1 MKSAANRRREI
12 LSGLFVCA
20 LFALCVVLGILQYR
34 WIAEINVTARG
45 RLQEGLERSLARLS
59 QDFDSEI
66 AANCA
71 ALTPADIEAG
81 PQLLQNEV
89 AERYTLWKKSARH
102 GRIFDRV
109 AIAIP
114 EGTTIELRSLD
125 PGRGVLETVEWP
137 PAWEAMRDRL
147 EANLPVGQR
156 PDHGPEPQPG
166 RQAETGPGRQ
176 AETGPGRQPGRRP
189 PPPFGEHGGGEHGG
203 EHGGGGDYRSGGG
216 RGGDGLLFEEPLFS
230 SDPTSTNH
238 GGPRPGPFDRREV
251 GWLIF
256 DLNPAYLRDVLLPA
270 VLQRDLGTA
279 SGLDYQVEVITKTD
293 PPSVIYQ
300 SEPGQSQNLEANA
313 DASISLFDPQNNL
326 GFRRAGPQGMRGPG
340 PGQGPGL
347 ERGGH
352 GPGPGAGPASDSGRW
367 RMFVRHRAGSLE
379 AVVAQSRLRNL
390 AVTGGV
396 LLLILATGAALIR
409 YTRRAQKLAD
419 LQMDFV
425 AGVSHELRTPLTVIH
440 TAAYNL
446 QGKLANNP
454 AQVERYGALIQRES
468 GRLGELLEQVLQFAS
483 ASSVRAIR
491 EREPLSVEAV
501 INETLELSKA
511 VIEDFHCVVVKVV
524 DPDLPPVLGD
534 ARALRQVVE
543 NLIGNAAKYGAYG
556 TSHGPSHGTSHGPSH
571 GPSHGTSRG
580 TSRETSRGTAQGNN
594 WIGIFASKTTG
605 NAPAAV
611 EIRVIDRGPGIPA
624 DEQEHIFDPFFRG
637 ARAVQDQIHGTG
649 LGLSLVKKIVE
660 AHGGSIRVK
669 SEPMKG
675 AEFIVRLPAAPG
687 APSGAAG

>member
-12 LSGLFVCA
+12 LSLLFVCA

-34 WIAEINVTARG
+34 WIAEVNVTARD
-45 RLQEGLERSLARLS
+45 RLQEGLHRSLTRLS

-66 AANCA
+66 ASSCA
-71 ALTPADIEAG
+71 ALTPADLAAG

-89 AERYTLWKKSARH
+89 AERYTQWKKSARRS
-102 GRIFDRV
+102 RIFDHI

-114 EGTTIELRSLD
+114 KRNTIELRSLD
-125 PGRGVLETVEWP
+125 LGRGVLETVEWP

-147 EANLPVGQR
+147 EANLSAGQR
-156 PDHGPEPQPG
+156 PGHDPES
-166 RQAETGPGRQ
+166 R
-176 AETGPGRQPGRRP
+176 PGRQPEGRP
-189 PPPFGEHGGGEHGG
+189 PPPSGDDGGS
-203 EHGGGGDYRSGGG
+203 D
-216 RGGDGLLFEEPLFS
+216 RGGSGDRRGSDGLLFEEPLFS
-230 SDPTSTNH
+230 PDSTYTNH
-238 GGPRPGPFDRREV
+238 GGPRPGPFDRQED

-256 DLNPAYLRDVLLPA
+256 DLNLAYLRDVLLPE

-279 SGLDYQVEVITKTD
+279 NGLDYQVEVITKAD

-300 SEPGQSQNLEANA
+300 SDPGQSQDIEANA
-313 DASISLFDPQNNL
+313 DASVSLFDPQTNL
-326 GFRRAGPQGMRGPG
+326 GFHRAAPQGMRGRG
-340 PGQGPGL
+340 PRQGPGFG
-347 ERGGH
+347 RGGRPGPVPRPGA
-352 GPGPGAGPASDSGRW
+352 GPGPGAGPVSDSGRW

-390 AVTGGV
+390 AVTGSV

-409 YTRRAQKLAD
+409 YTRRAQELAD

-483 ASSVRAIR
+483 AGSSRAIR

-501 INETLELSKA
+501 IDETVELSKA
-511 VIEDFHCVVVKVV
+511 VIEDAHCVVEKRV
-524 DPDLPPVLGD
+524 DPGLPPVLGD
-534 ARALRQVVE
+534 ARALRQVME
-543 NLIGNAAKYGAYG
+543 NLIGNAAKYGV
-556 TSHGPSHGTSHGPSH
+556 HGSAHGSAHGSPQ
-571 GPSHGTSRG
+571 
-580 TSRETSRGTAQGNN
+580 ANN

-605 NAPAAV
+605 NSPAV
-611 EIRVIDRGPGIPA
+611 EIRVTDQGPGIPA

-675 AEFIVRLPAAPG
+675 AEFIVRLPAAPSAQGG
-687 APSGAAG
+687 AGG

>member
-34 WIAEINVTARG
+34 WITEINVTARG
-45 RLQEGLERSLARLS
+45 RLQEGLQRSLTRLS

-66 AANCA
+66 ASSCA
-71 ALTPADIEAG
+71 ALTPADLEAG

-89 AERYTLWKKSARH
+89 AERYTQWKKSARR
-102 GRIFDRV
+102 GRIFDRI

-114 EGTTIELRSLD
+114 TRTTVELRSLD
-125 PGRGVLETVEWP
+125 PSRGVLETVEWP

-147 EANLPVGQR
+147 EANLSVGQR
-156 PDHGPEPQPG
+156 PDHGPEP
-166 RQAETGPGRQ
+166 R
-176 AETGPGRQPGRRP
+176 PGRRP
-189 PPPFGEHGGGEHGG
+189 ELRPPPPSSYR
-203 EHGGGGDYRSGGG
+203 GGGDRGGG
-216 RGGDGLLFEEPLFS
+216 DRRGGRGTGNRRGGDGLLFEEPLFAP
-230 SDPTSTNH
+230 DPASTNH

-256 DLNPAYLRDVLLPA
+256 DLNLAYLRDVMLPD

-279 SGLDYQVEVITKTD
+279 NGLDYQVEVIAKGD

-300 SEPGQSQNLEANA
+300 SDPGQSQDVEANA
-313 DASISLFDPQNNL
+313 DASVSLFDPQNNL

-340 PGQGPGL
+340 PRQGLGPG
-347 ERGGH
+347 RGGR
-352 GPGPGAGPASDSGRW
+352 GPGPGPVPGAGPGSDSGRW

-483 ASSVRAIR
+483 ASSGRAIR

-501 INETLELSKA
+501 IDETIELSKA
-511 VIEDFHCVVVKVV
+511 AIEDAHCVVEKMV
-524 DPDLPPVLGD
+524 DPGLPPVLGD
-534 ARALRQVVE
+534 ARALRQAIG

-556 TSHGPSHGTSHGPSH
+556 SPHGSH
-571 GPSHGTSRG
+571 
-580 TSRETSRGTAQGNN
+580 QGGN

-605 NAPAAV
+605 NSPAGV
-611 EIRVIDRGPGIPA
+611 EIRVTDRGPGIPA

-637 ARAVQDQIHGTG
+637 ARAIEDQIHGTG

-660 AHGGSIRVK
+660 AHGGSVRVK
-669 SEPMKG
+669 SEPMQG
-675 AEFIVRLPAAPG
+675 AEFIVRLPAAPAAPV

>member
-1 MKSAANRRREI
+1 MKSAANRRRDI

-45 RLQEGLERSLARLS
+45 RLQEGLERSLTRLS

-137 PAWEAMRDRL
+137 SAWEAMRDRL

-156 PDHGPEPQPG
+156 LDHTPETRLG
-166 RQAETGPGRQ
+166 RRPE
-176 AETGPGRQPGRRP
+176 RRP
-189 PPPFGEHGGGEHGG
+189 PPPFGDRGGGEHGG
-203 EHGGGGDYRSGGG
+203 DYRGADRG
-216 RGGDGLLFEEPLFS
+216 GGDGLLFEEPLFS
-230 SDPTSTNH
+230 PDPTSTNH

-256 DLNPAYLRDVLLPA
+256 DLNLAYLRDVLLPE

-279 SGLDYQVEVITKTD
+279 SGLDYQVAVIAKAD

-300 SEPGQSQNLEANA
+300 SDPGQSQDVEANA

-326 GFRRAGPQGMRGPG
+326 GFRRAGPQGRRGPG
-340 PGQGPGL
+340 PEQGPGPK
-347 ERGGH
+347 RGGR
-352 GPGPGAGPASDSGRW
+352 GPGPGAGPVSDSGRW

-501 INETLELSKA
+501 INETVELSKA
-511 VIEDFHCVVVKVV
+511 VIDDFHCVVVKVV
-524 DPDLPPVLGD
+524 DPGLPQVLGD
-534 ARALRQVVE
+534 ARALRQAME
-543 NLIGNAAKYGAYG
+543 NLIGNAAKYGACG
-556 TSHGPSHGTSHGPSH
+556 TSHA
-571 GPSHGTSRG
+571 
-580 TSRETSRGTAQGNN
+580 TAQGNN

-605 NAPAAV
+605 NSPAAV

-675 AEFIVRLPAAPG
+675 AEFIVRLPAAP
-687 APSGAAG
+687 SGAAG

>member
-1 MKSAANRRREI
+1 MRSAANRRREI

-34 WIAEINVTARG
+34 WIAEVNVTARD
-45 RLQEGLERSLARLS
+45 RLQEGLQSSLTRLS

-66 AANCA
+66 AYSCA
-71 ALTPADIEAG
+71 ALAPTDLEAG

-89 AERYTLWKKSARH
+89 AERYTQWKKNARH
-102 GRIFDRV
+102 GRIFDRI

-114 EGTTIELRSLD
+114 RRTTIELRSLD
-125 PGRGVLETVEWP
+125 LGRAVFETVEWP
-137 PAWEAMRDRL
+137 PAWEAMKDRF
-147 EANLPVGQR
+147 EANLSAGQR
-156 PDHGPEPQPG
+156 PDHGPGPQPG
-166 RQAETGPGRQ
+166 RPAE
-176 AETGPGRQPGRRP
+176 RRP
-189 PPPFGEHGGGEHGG
+189 PRPSSDY
-203 EHGGGGDYRSGGG
+203 GGGGDRGGGSDRRGGDRGGSDLAGG
-216 RGGDGLLFEEPLFS
+216 RGIGDGLLFEEPLFS
-230 SDPTSTNH
+230 SDQTPASH
-238 GGPRPGPFDRREV
+238 GGPRPSPFDRREV

-256 DLNPAYLRDVLLPA
+256 DLNLAYLRDVLLPD
-270 VLQRDLGTA
+270 VVQRDLGTA
-279 SGLDYQVEVITKTD
+279 DRLDYQVEVIAKTD
-293 PPSVIYQ
+293 PPTVIYQ
-300 SEPGQSQNLEANA
+300 SYPGQSQNIQANA
-313 DASISLFDPQNNL
+313 DASVSLFDPQNSL
-326 GFRRAGPQGMRGPG
+326 GFRRAGPQEMRGPGSRPGPGRERGGRGPG
-340 PGQGPGL
+340 PGP
-347 ERGGH
+347 
-352 GPGPGAGPASDSGRW
+352 GPGPPSDSGRW

-379 AVVAQSRLRNL
+379 AVVAQSRVRNL
-390 AVTGGV
+390 AVTAGV

-483 ASSVRAIR
+483 ASSGRAIR

-501 INETLELSKA
+501 IDETVELSKA
-511 VIEDFHCVVVKVV
+511 AIEDAHCVVEKMV
-524 DPDLPPVLGD
+524 DPGLPPVLGD
-534 ARALRQVVE
+534 ARALRQAIE
-543 NLIGNAAKYGAYG
+543 NLIGNAAKYGGHGSPSGSAPG
-556 TSHGPSHGTSHGPSH
+556 STDGSTSGSTSGSTCGSPQ
-571 GPSHGTSRG
+571 
-580 TSRETSRGTAQGNN
+580 ANN

-605 NAPAAV
+605 NSPAAV
-611 EIRVIDRGPGIPA
+611 EIRVADRGPGIPA
-624 DEQEHIFDPFFRG
+624 DEQEHIFEPFFRG

-660 AHGGSIRVK
+660 AHGGSIQVK
-669 SEPMKG
+669 SEPMQG
-675 AEFIVRLPAAPG
+675 AEFIVRLPAAPAAPA

>member
-1 MKSAANRRREI
+1 MRSAANRRREI

-20 LFALCVVLGILQYR
+20 LFALCTVLGILQYR
-34 WIAEINVTARG
+34 WIAEVNVTARD
-45 RLQEGLERSLARLS
+45 RLQEGLHRSLTRLS

-66 AANCA
+66 AASCA
-71 ALTPADIEAG
+71 ALTPADLNAG

-89 AERYTLWKKSARH
+89 AERYTQWKKTARR
-102 GRIFDRV
+102 GRIFDRI

-114 EGTTIELRSLD
+114 KSDTVELRSLD
-125 PGRGVLETVEWP
+125 PGRGVFETVEWP

-147 EANLPVGQR
+147 EANLSPGHWQE
-156 PDHGPEPQPG
+156 HGPEF
-166 RQAETGPGRQ
+166 R
-176 AETGPGRQPGRRP
+176 PGRQPERP
-189 PPPFGEHGGGEHGG
+189 PPPVSGDD
-203 EHGGGGDYRSGGG
+203 GGDRASSDDGGG
-216 RGGDGLLFEEPLFS
+216 RSGDGLLFEEPLFAPG
-230 SDPTSTNH
+230 PTSTNRD
-238 GGPRPGPFDRREV
+238 GFRPGPFDRREI

-256 DLNPAYLRDVLLPA
+256 DLNLAYLRDVLLPE
-270 VLQRDLGTA
+270 VLQRDLSTA
-279 SGLDYQVEVITKTD
+279 GGLDYQVEVIARAN

-300 SEPGQSQNLEANA
+300 SDPGQAQDIEANA
-313 DASISLFDPQNNL
+313 DASVNLFDPQNNL

-340 PGQGPGL
+340 PGPG
-347 ERGGH
+347 RGRR
-352 GPGPGAGPASDSGRW
+352 GPGPGPVSDSGRW

-483 ASSVRAIR
+483 ASSGRAIR

-501 INETLELSKA
+501 IDETMELSKA
-511 VIEDFHCVVVKVV
+511 VIEDSHCVVEKMV
-524 DPDLPPVLGD
+524 DPGLPPVLGD
-534 ARALRQVVE
+534 ARALRQAIE
-543 NLIGNAAKYGAYG
+543 NLVCNAAKYGAYG
-556 TSHGPSHGTSHGPSH
+556 STPGSYNGS
-571 GPSHGTSRG
+571 
-580 TSRETSRGTAQGNN
+580 N

-605 NAPAAV
+605 NSPAGV
-611 EIRVIDRGPGIPA
+611 EIRVTDHGPGIPA
-624 DEQEHIFDPFFRG
+624 DEQAHIFDPFFRG

-669 SEPMKG
+669 SEPMQG
-675 AEFIVRLPAAPG
+675 AEFIVRLPAAPAVPG
-687 APSGAAG
+687 GAAG

>member
-1 MKSAANRRREI
+1 MKSAAHRRREI

-34 WIAEINVTARG
+34 WITEVNVTARD
-45 RLQEGLERSLARLS
+45 RLQEELQRSLMRLS
-59 QDFDSEI
+59 RDFDSEI
-66 AANCA
+66 ASSCA
-71 ALTPADIEAG
+71 ALTPVDVEAG

-89 AERYTLWKKSARH
+89 AERYTQWKKSARH
-102 GRIFDRV
+102 GRIFDRI

-114 EGTTIELRSLD
+114 KRTTIELRSLD
-125 PGRGVLETVEWP
+125 LDRGVLETVEWP
-137 PAWEAMRDRL
+137 PAWDAMRDRL
-147 EANLPVGQR
+147 QANLSVGQPPEDGAEPR
-156 PDHGPEPQPG
+156 PGQ
-166 RQAETGPGRQ
+166 QAE
-176 AETGPGRQPGRRP
+176 RRP
-189 PPPFGEHGGGEHGG
+189 PPPSGDHGGGDPGDNHGDG
-203 EHGGGGDYRSGGG
+203 NRGDH
-216 RGGDGLLFEEPLFS
+216 GGDGLLFEEPLFAP
-230 SDPTSTNH
+230 DPGSTSH
-238 GGPRPGPFDRREV
+238 GGHRPRPFDHREA

-256 DLNPAYLRDVLLPA
+256 DLNLAYLRDVILPD

-279 SGLDYQVEVITKTD
+279 DGLDYQVEVVAKAD
-293 PPSVIYQ
+293 PSSVIYQ
-300 SEPGQSQNLEANA
+300 SDPGQSQDIEANA
-313 DASISLFDPQNNL
+313 DASVSLFDPQNNL
-326 GFRRAGPQGMRGPG
+326 GFRRAGPQGMRGPASG
-340 PGQGPGL
+340 PGPGGRGP
-347 ERGGH
+347 
-352 GPGPGAGPASDSGRW
+352 GPGPGAGPAYESGRW

-409 YTRRAQKLAD
+409 YTRRAQQLAD

-425 AGVSHELRTPLTVIH
+425 TGVSHELRTPLTVIH

-483 ASSVRAIR
+483 ASSGRAIR
-491 EREPLSVEAV
+491 EREPLSVAA
-501 INETLELSKA
+501 IIDETLDLSRA
-511 VIEDFHCVVVKVV
+511 VIEDAHCVVEKMV

-534 ARALRQVVE
+534 ARALRQVIE

-556 TSHGPSHGTSHGPSH
+556 SLPGSAHGSAHGSANGP
-571 GPSHGTSRG
+571 PR
-580 TSRETSRGTAQGNN
+580 GNN

-605 NAPAAV
+605 NSPAAV
-611 EIRVIDRGPGIPA
+611 EIRVADRGPGIPA
-624 DEQEHIFDPFFRG
+624 DEQEHIFEPFFRG

-660 AHGGSIRVK
+660 AHGGSIQVK

-675 AEFIVRLPAAPG
+675 AEFIVRLPAA
-687 APSGAAG
+687 SGGVAG

>member
-12 LSGLFVCA
+12 LSLLFVCA

-34 WIAEINVTARG
+34 WIAEVNVTARD
-45 RLQEGLERSLARLS
+45 RMKEGLQSSLTRLS

-66 AANCA
+66 ASSCV
-71 ALTPADIEAG
+71 ALTPVDLAAG

-89 AERYTLWKKSARH
+89 AERYTQWKNSARRS
-102 GRIFDRV
+102 RIFDHI

-114 EGTTIELRSLD
+114 KRTSLELRALD
-125 PGRGVLETVEWP
+125 LSRGVLETVEWP

-147 EANLPVGQR
+147 EANLSDGQR
-156 PDHGPEPQPG
+156 PELDPEFRPG
-166 RQAETGPGRQ
+166 RELEG
-176 AETGPGRQPGRRP
+176 RP
-189 PPPFGEHGGGEHGG
+189 PPRYAEDGGSDR
-203 EHGGGGDYRSGGG
+203 GGGDR
-216 RGGDGLLFEEPLFS
+216 RGGDGLLLEEPLFS
-230 SDPTSTNH
+230 PDSASTSH
-238 GGPRPGPFDRREV
+238 AGPRRGPFEQREV

-256 DLNPAYLRDVLLPA
+256 DLNLPYLSDVLLPE

-279 SGLDYQVEVITKTD
+279 NGLDYQVEVITRTD

-300 SEPGQSQNLEANA
+300 SDPGQSQDIEANA
-313 DASISLFDPQNNL
+313 DASVSLLDPQSNL
-326 GFRRAGPQGMRGPG
+326 GFRPEAAPHGMRGPG
-340 PGQGPGL
+340 PRQGPAF
-347 ERGGH
+347 GH
-352 GPGPGAGPASDSGRW
+352 GGRPGPRSGAAPVSDSGRW
-367 RMFVRHRAGSLE
+367 RMFVRHRAGSIE

-390 AVTGGV
+390 YVTGGV

-409 YTRRAQKLAD
+409 YTRRAQTLAD

-425 AGVSHELRTPLTVIH
+425 AGVSHELRTPLTVIN

-483 ASSVRAIR
+483 SGRAIR

-501 INETLELSKA
+501 INETMESSRA
-511 VIEDFHCVVVKVV
+511 MIEDAHCVVEKMV
-524 DPDLPPVLGD
+524 DPGLPPVLGD
-534 ARALRQVVE
+534 ARALRQVME
-543 NLIGNAAKYGAYG
+543 NLIGNAAKYGASG
-556 TSHGPSHGTSHGPSH
+556 SPN
-571 GPSHGTSRG
+571 
-580 TSRETSRGTAQGNN
+580 GNN
-594 WIGIFASKTTG
+594 RIGIFASKTTG
-605 NAPAAV
+605 NSPAV
-611 EIRVIDRGPGIPA
+611 EIRVTDRGPGIPA

-675 AEFIVRLPAAPG
+675 AEFIVRLPAAPAAQGG
-687 APSGAAG
+687 AGG

>member
-1 MKSAANRRREI
+1 MKSAASRRREI

-34 WIAEINVTARG
+34 WIAEVNVTARV
-45 RLQEGLERSLARLS
+45 RLQEGLQRSLTRLS

-66 AANCA
+66 ASSCA
-71 ALTPADIEAG
+71 ALTPGNLDAG

-89 AERYTLWKKSARH
+89 AERYTRWKKSTRR
-102 GRIFDRV
+102 GRIFDRI

-114 EGTTIELRSLD
+114 KRTGIELRALD

-137 PAWEAMRDRL
+137 PAWAAIRDRL
-147 EANLPVGQR
+147 EANLLVGRR
-156 PDHGPEPQPG
+156 PDHDPESRPG
-166 RQAETGPGRQ
+166 RQEDW
-176 AETGPGRQPGRRP
+176 RP
-189 PPPFGEHGGGEHGG
+189 PPPPGGHDGGDRSGDRGGGDRSGDRGGGDRGGDPDSGDHGGG
-203 EHGGGGDYRSGGG
+203 RK
-216 RGGDGLLFEEPLFS
+216 GGDGLLFEEPLFAP
-230 SDPTSTNH
+230 DPTSTNH
-238 GGPRPGPFDRREV
+238 GGPRPGPFDRREI
-251 GWLIF
+251 GWLLF
-256 DLNPAYLRDVLLPA
+256 DLNLAYLRDVLLPE

-279 SGLDYQVEVITKTD
+279 GGLDYQVEVIAKAD
-293 PPSVIYQ
+293 PSSVIYQ
-300 SEPGQSQNLEANA
+300 SDPGQSQDIEASA
-313 DASISLFDPQNNL
+313 DASVSLFDPQNNL

-340 PGQGPGL
+340 PGPG
-347 ERGGH
+347 RGGH
-352 GPGPGAGPASDSGRW
+352 GPGPGPGAGAVSDSGRW

-379 AVVAQSRLRNL
+379 AVVAQSRLRSL

-446 QGKLANNP
+446 QGKMANNP

-483 ASSVRAIR
+483 VSSGRAIR

-501 INETLELSKA
+501 IDETMELSKA
-511 VIEDFHCVVVKVV
+511 VVEDAHCVMEKMV
-524 DPDLPPVLGD
+524 DPGLPPVLGD
-534 ARALRQVVE
+534 ARELRQVME
-543 NLIGNAAKYGAYG
+543 NLIANAAKYAAHG
-556 TSHGPSHGTSHGPSH
+556 SH
-571 GPSHGTSRG
+571 
-580 TSRETSRGTAQGNN
+580 QGGN

-605 NAPAAV
+605 NSPAGV
-611 EIRVIDRGPGIPA
+611 EIRVTDRGPGIPA

-660 AHGGSIRVK
+660 GHGGSIRVK

-675 AEFIVRLPAAPG
+675 AEFIVRLPAAPSVSA

>member
-1 MKSAANRRREI
+1 MKSAANRRREL
-12 LSGLFVCA
+12 LSSLFVCA

-34 WIAEINVTARG
+34 WITEVNVTARD
-45 RLQEGLERSLARLS
+45 RMQEGLQRSLTRLS

-66 AANCA
+66 AASCA
-71 ALTPADIEAG
+71 ALTPANLEAG
-81 PQLLQNEV
+81 PQLLQTEV
-89 AERYTLWKKSARH
+89 AERYTHWKKTTRR
-102 GRIFDRV
+102 GRIFDRI

-114 EGTTIELRSLD
+114 KRTTIELRAFD

-137 PAWEAMRDRL
+137 PAWAAMRDRL
-147 EANLPVGQR
+147 EANLSVAQR
-156 PDHGPEPQPG
+156 PDHGPEPRPG
-166 RQAETGPGRQ
+166 RPPEW
-176 AETGPGRQPGRRP
+176 RP
-189 PPPFGEHGGGEHGG
+189 PPPS
-203 EHGGGGDYRSGGG
+203 GDR
-216 RGGDGLLFEEPLFS
+216 GDGLLFEEPLFAS
-230 SDPTSTNH
+230 GPTSTNH
-238 GGPRPGPFDRREV
+238 GGPRPGPFDRREA

-256 DLNPAYLRDVLLPA
+256 DLNPAYLHDVLLPE

-279 SGLDYQVEVITKTD
+279 NGLDYQVEVIARAD
-293 PPSVIYQ
+293 PSSVIYQ
-300 SEPGQSQNLEANA
+300 SDPGQSQDIEANA
-313 DASISLFDPQNNL
+313 DASVTLFDPQNNL
-326 GFRRAGPQGMRGPG
+326 GFRRAGQQGMRGPG
-340 PGQGPGL
+340 PGRGP
-347 ERGGH
+347 R
-352 GPGPGAGPASDSGRW
+352 GPGPGRDAAPGSDSGRW

-419 LQMDFV
+419 VQMDFV

-468 GRLGELLEQVLQFAS
+468 GRLAELVEQVLQFAS
-483 ASSVRAIR
+483 ATSGRVIL
-491 EREPLSVEAV
+491 EREPLSVETV
-501 INETLELSKA
+501 IDETMELSKT
-511 VIEDFHCVVVKVV
+511 VIEDAHCVVEKIV

-534 ARALRQVVE
+534 ARALRQVIE
-543 NLIGNAAKYGAYG
+543 NLVCNAAKYGA
-556 TSHGPSHGTSHGPSH
+556 SHGSSHESAHGSPQ
-571 GPSHGTSRG
+571 
-580 TSRETSRGTAQGNN
+580 TAN
-594 WIGIFASKTTG
+594 WIGIFASKTIG
-605 NAPAAV
+605 NSPAAV
-611 EIRVIDRGPGIPA
+611 EIRVADRGPGIPA
-624 DEQEHIFDPFFRG
+624 DEQAHIFDPFFRG

-660 AHGGSIRVK
+660 AHGGSIRVN

-675 AEFIVRLPAAPG
+675 AEFIVQLPA